1 MKERLA
7 ALSTHVTELEEDLY
21 TARED
26 LIKSEEMNTK
36 LKRDVR
42 ETEAKNCQLQERL
55 ELAQQKL
62 QQTLQIAEVLPK
74 VEAELAQSVAAL
86 SKARQ
91 RENE

>member
-7 ALSTHVTELEEDLY
+7 ALSGYRAGGNLY

-36 LKRDVR
+36 LKGDVR

-55 ELAQQKL
+55 
-62 QQTLQIAEVLPK
+62 
-74 VEAELAQSVAAL
+74 
-86 SKARQ
+86 
-91 RENE
+91 